1 LEHLLKIKYLN
12 YDGLQLYNTYI
23 ELDCKRAI
31 DGLYSK
37 RISTSDLSAILSD
50 CRTLLATNIVNFHVK
65 FIMRQT
71 NKVAHNLIWMVTF
84 LALFHNFIDIS
95 TCIYDIIV
103 NEMR

>member
-1 LEHLLKIKYLN
+1 
-12 YDGLQLYNTYI
+12 
-23 ELDCKRAI
+23 
-31 DGLYSK
+31 
-37 RISTSDLSAILSD
+37 
-50 CRTLLATNIVNFHVK
+50 
-65 FIMRQT
+65 MRQT